1 MRGYTRV
8 IHPNA
13 CLNSVFNAFRN
24 DEVVVR
30 LIIAGGEGRGEDN
43 ALNARRET
51 RRKKLRRSHVEI
63 PSDAPRPPTHFEL
76 VLEMVEHD
84 PINGASAMLPMF
96 QINGETYET
105 AIKDAPNLCDAY
117 AVRNPVIHQRIGER
131 DLIPA
136 APTKNATSAGC
147 AVGNG
152 MHSRRKGGGPPQ
164 IIRTPDLS
172 RDEPLQKARLL
183 QQDDVR
189 RILLTQQA

>member
-1 MRGYTRV
+1 MFGVQLRHRPLAQMGRDFFRAHAFARHVLPAIRPNQKPGWRMRGYTRV

-84 PINGASAMLPMF
+84 PINSASAMFPVL
-96 QINGETYET
+96 QIDGETYEA
-105 AIKDAPNLCDAY
+105 AI
-117 AVRNPVIHQRIGER
+117 
-131 DLIPA
+131 
-136 APTKNATSAGC
+136 
-147 AVGNG
+147 
-152 MHSRRKGGGPPQ
+152 
-164 IIRTPDLS
+164 
-172 RDEPLQKARLL
+172 
-183 QQDDVR
+183 
-189 RILLTQQA
+189 